1 MGILHDMV
9 EGICMDGVYNTV
21 EKLKEMYDSDYSVKR
36 TR

>member
-1 MGILHDMV
+1 MTWSK
-9 EGICMDGVYNTV
+9 EFCMDGVYNTV